1 MAESKEYIIRTTST
15 RELHMKKMADGS
27 YQLRLYW
34 AKGDKDLATLVIP
47 PGEMKKLAN
56 YSAGLLKK

>member
-1 MAESKEYIIRTTST
+1 MAETKDYIVKTTST
-15 RELHMKKMADGS
+15 RELHIKKQADGN
-27 YQLRLYW
+27 YQIRLYW
-34 AKGDKDLATLVIP
+34 AKGDKDLATLAVE

>member
-1 MAESKEYIIRTTST
+1 MPTKDYVIKSTST
-15 RELHMKKMADGS
+15 RELKLRKLDDGN
-27 YQLRLYW
+27 YEVRLYW

-47 PGEMKKLAN
+47 PSEMKKLAN

>member
-1 MAESKEYIIRTTST
+1 MPTKDYVIKSTST
-15 RELHMKKMADGS
+15 RELKLRKLDDGN
-27 YQLRLYW
+27 YEVRLYW

-47 PGEMKKLAN
+47 ASEMKKLAN

>member
-1 MAESKEYIIRTTST
+1 MPTKDYTIKTTST
-15 RELHMKKMADGS
+15 RELKLRKLDDGN
-27 YQLRLYW
+27 YEVRLYW
-34 AKGDKDLATLVIP
+34 AKGNKDLATLIVE

>member
-1 MAESKEYIIRTTST
+1 MPTKDYTIKTTST
-15 RELHMKKMADGS
+15 RELKLRKLDDGN
-27 YQLRLYW
+27 YEVRLYW
-34 AKGDKDLATLVIP
+34 AKGDKDLATLIVE

>member
-1 MAESKEYIIRTTST
+1 MPTKDYTIKTTNT
-15 RELHMKKMADGS
+15 RELKLRKLDDGN
-27 YQLRLYW
+27 YEVRIYW
-34 AKGDKDLATLVIP
+34 AKGDKNLATLIVE